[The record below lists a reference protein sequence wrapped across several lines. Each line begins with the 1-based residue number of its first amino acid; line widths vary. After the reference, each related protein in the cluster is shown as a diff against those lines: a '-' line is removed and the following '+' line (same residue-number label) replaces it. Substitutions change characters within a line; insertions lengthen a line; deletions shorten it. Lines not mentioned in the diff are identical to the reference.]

1 MPSRYYNPRLAK
13 NLADAY
19 KQEVYDFATPVER
32 AFQPFIQMTERRYQE
47 KLKEKEKYERQKEKI
62 QAEQNQYFKN
72 MAIVDPK
79 KLDPSIR
86 DYATQD
92 MFNKQQE
99 YRYVVENYEG
109 YDRIKRTTEIN
120 NSTNYWQDINGKLST
135 YQQEYIDRRNPDQE
149 GGDRTSK
156 VNNSV
161 TLEMDRRKANKEF
174 DEVISGE
181 DGRLYAV
188 FNPQEDSAIEEP
200 VLIAFDEW
208 DNSYV
213 PVERQTKKYVDSVA
227 AFDKMIAVAK
237 KELRWEDDPTN
248 NAEIES
254 TLTSIEFNRD
264 EALSIAVDYLGMEP
278 EEYAGTISADLDDD
292 GIPGTI
298 DDVNHFVKENLRQGA
313 LTQLT
318 NLRKA
323 YEDNMKATKTT
334 ELTASQVKENQRVEN
349 YTYVGDKLDS
359 IYQDMI
365 KDYPDIIKNQ
375 VNWIGTET
383 ENFVDLASSM
393 GFSGFVSITD
403 DNDNKIAVEV
413 TNDKTNDRAYIPVRS
428 GPEDIIKRLM
438 IAAGATP
445 READL
450 YYLEK
455 FKNQTLPGLK

>member
-19 KQEVYDFATPVER
+19 KQEVYDFATPIER

>member
-19 KQEVYDFATPVER
+19 KQEVYDFATPIER

-200 VLIAFDEW
+200 VMVAFDEW

>member
-62 QAEQNQYFKN
+62 QDEQNQYFKN

-323 YEDNMKATKTT
+323 YEDNMKATETT